1 MYYISFE
8 IFFIKKTLNLI
19 VHPLKTNLIMMT
31 LLLITYKFPRNAQF
45 IIDINWQGMALYM
58 FCGVYSF
65 NGLYAL
71 M

>member
-31 LLLITYKFPRNAQF
+31 LLLITYKFPRNAQS

>member
-1 MYYISFE
+1 M
-8 IFFIKKTLNLI
+8 
-19 VHPLKTNLIMMT
+19 VRAV
-31 LLLITYKFPRNAQF
+31 LLTYKFPRNAQF
-45 IIDINWQGMALYM
+45 IIDINWKGIALYM